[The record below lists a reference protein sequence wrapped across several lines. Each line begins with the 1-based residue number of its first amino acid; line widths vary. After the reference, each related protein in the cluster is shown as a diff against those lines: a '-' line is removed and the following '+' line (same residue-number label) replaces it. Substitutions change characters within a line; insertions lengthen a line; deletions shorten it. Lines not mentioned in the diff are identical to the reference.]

1 MSKLEGKVAVVTGG
15 TTGIGLAT
23 AKRLADDGAFVFIT
37 GRRQKELDAAV
48 AEIGENAAGV
58 QGDVSKSE
66 DLDRLYET
74 IKEQKGKIDILFANA
89 GGGEFA
95 KLGEISE
102 KHFDTIFGNNVK
114 GLLFTVQ
121 KALPLISE
129 GGSIIL
135 NASTAASSGF
145 EAFSVYSASKAAVR
159 SFARSWMMDLKDR
172 KIRVNAISPGPIE
185 TPAINSLAADEEQ
198 AQQFK
203 DAFVSQIP
211 LGRIGQPE
219 EVASAVSFLA
229 SSDSSFVN
237 GSELF
242 TDGGMR
248 QY

>member
-1 MSKLEGKVAVVTGG
+1 MSKLEGKTAVVTGG

-37 GRRQKELDAAV
+37 GRRQETLDAAV
-48 AEIGENAAGV
+48 AEIGENAFGV
-58 QGDVSKSE
+58 QGDVSNLA

-74 IKEQKGKIDILFANA
+74 IKEKKGSIDIFFANA

-95 KLGEISE
+95 KLGDISE

-114 GLLFTVQ
+114 GLLFSVQ
-121 KALPLISE
+121 KSLPLFND

-135 NASTAASSGF
+135 NASTAASSGM
-145 EAFSVYSASKAAVR
+145 ENFSVYSASKAAVR

-172 KIRVNAISPGPIE
+172 KIRVNAVSPGPIQ
-185 TPAINSLAADEEQ
+185 TPAIDGLAETEEQ
-198 AQQFK
+198 AKQFK
-203 DAFVSQIP
+203 DQIVSLIP

>member
-1 MSKLEGKVAVVTGG
+1 MSKLAGKVAVVTGG

-48 AEIGENAAGV
+48 AEIGDNAFGV
-58 QGDVSKSE
+58 QGDVSNLE

-74 IKEQKGKIDILFANA
+74 IKEKKGKIDIFFANA

-95 KLGEISE
+95 RLGEITE
-102 KHFDTIFGNNVK
+102 QHFDTIFGNNVK
-114 GLLFTVQ
+114 GLLFSVQ

-145 EAFSVYSASKAAVR
+145 ESFSVYGASKAAVR
-159 SFARSWMMDLKDR
+159 SFARSWMMDLKDK
-172 KIRVNAISPGPIE
+172 KIRVNAVSPGPIE

>member
-37 GRRQKELDAAV
+37 GRRQETLDAAV
-48 AEIGENAAGV
+48 STIGENAFGV
-58 QGDVSKSE
+58 QGDVSNLE

-74 IKEQKGKIDILFANA
+74 IKEKKGKIDIFFANA

-95 KLGEISE
+95 RLGEISE

-114 GLLFTVQ
+114 GLLFSVQ

-145 EAFSVYSASKAAVR
+145 EAFSVYGASKAAVR

-185 TPAINSLAADEEQ
+185 TPAINSLADNEEQ

-203 DAFVSQIP
+203 EAFVSQIP

>member
-37 GRRQKELDAAV
+37 GRRQSTLDAAV
-48 AEIGENAAGV
+48 AEIGENAFGV
-58 QGDVSKSE
+58 QGDVSKLE

-74 IKEQKGKIDILFANA
+74 IKEKKGTIDILFANA

-95 KLGEISE
+95 KLGDISE

-114 GLLFTVQ
+114 GLLFSVQ

-135 NASTAASSGF
+135 NASTAASSGM
-145 EAFSVYSASKAAVR
+145 ESFSVYSASKAAVR

-172 KIRVNAISPGPIE
+172 KIRVNAVSPGPIQ
-185 TPAINSLAADEEQ
+185 TPAIDGLAETEEQ
-198 AQQFK
+198 AKQFK
-203 DAFVSQIP
+203 DQIVSLIP
-211 LGRIGQPE
+211 LGRIGQPA

-229 SSDSSFVN
+229 SEDSSFVN